1 MLLDEIEKAHPD
13 VYNMLL
19 QIMEE
24 GHLTDSFGRKVDFK
38 NTVLIMTTNVGARS
52 ISSPDFGFVGNADE
66 DASYDSMKKN
76 VMSEIQREFKPEF
89 IGRLDE
95 VIVFHKLT
103 EENLKAIVDIEL
115 AKVRER
121 LKERGI
127 ALELSDEAKT
137 LIIDKGRGDE
147 TDSGLD
153 YGARPL
159 RRAVE
164 MYVEDPLAEE
174 LLRGTFEGK
183 NLITVEVKEVG
194 DEKQLDFV
202 ATTDESL
209 IEPEPELVGAA
220 AGESEGENESEGES

>member
-1 MLLDEIEKAHPD
+1 
-13 VYNMLL
+13 
-19 QIMEE
+19 
-24 GHLTDSFGRKVDFK
+24 
-38 NTVLIMTTNVGARS
+38 
-52 ISSPDFGFVGNADE
+52 
-66 DASYDSMKKN
+66 MKKN
-76 VMSEIQREFKPEF
+76 VMAEIQKEFKPEF

-121 LKERGI
+121 LKERGM
-127 ALELSDEAKT
+127 ALELTDEARS
-137 LIIDKGRGDE
+137 LIISKGKGDE
-147 TDSGLD
+147 QDSGLD

-174 LLRGTFEGK
+174 LLRGTFEGM
-183 NLITVEVKEVG
+183 NAIRVEVKEVG

-202 ATTDESL
+202 ARRDEPA
-209 IEPEPELVGAA
+209 EPEEPELVGAA
-220 AGESEGENESEGES
+220 AGESEGESESAEE